1 MIKSPLYEG
10 SFLSLSAGERYENHF
25 DFSGIAESG
34 TIVIF
39 TVSKLQNAEKS
50 TKTSERRKKTAKAF
64 KVTKLGISYTQL
76 LFCLNIFN
84 CNLFLCTKLK
94 AVWPVT
100 YISNNT
106 LETFRFARNT
116 AITAM

>member
-1 MIKSPLYEG
+1 MSPLCEG
-10 SFLSLSAGERYENHF
+10 SFLSFSAGEQYENHI
-25 DFSGIAESG
+25 DFGGIAESG

-84 CNLFLCTKLK
+84 RNLFLSTKLK
-94 AVWPVT
+94 AVRPVT
-100 YISNNT
+100 YISNHA
-106 LETFRFARNT
+106 L
-116 AITAM
+116 